1 MTERKCAA
9 RASARENDGEAAAAA
24 ETADHKTYDE
34 GNRQEEGEGAGEE
47 ERRGDRASDKTH
59 TERRN
64 ATQRNEAAS
73 KRA

>member
-24 ETADHKTYDE
+24 AETADHKTYDE
-34 GNRQEEGEGAGEE
+34 GDGQEEGERGGGETE
-47 ERRGDRASDKTH
+47 QVIKH
-59 TERRN
+59 TQNE